1 MANSK
6 DKLSATNRAML
17 VGAILGGGASIA
29 KQWKSH
35 QAKDVQT
42 NELCAKAVKDSIKAG
57 LIAGGTTYVAGK
69 MAGRPVL
76 SMATILATG
85 TAGLYLMDQF
95 KGNKKDEE

>member
-35 QAKDVQT
+35 QAKEVQT
-42 NELCAKAVKDSIKAG
+42 NELCAKAAKDSIKAG

-69 MAGRPVL
+69 NGR
-76 SMATILATG
+76 SSSAI
-85 TAGLYLMDQF
+85 D
-95 KGNKKDEE
+95 GNYFSDWHRLVYI